1 MGVHVVTGAGSG
13 IGQEVARSL
22 IARGDRV
29 ILPVRSAERL
39 DEVATR
45 LPGYESIAVV
55 DLADAEAV
63 VQWATDLLTDGP
75 GGLESIVHC
84 AGAVELGPVADLDL
98 DAWRRQLAVNL
109 VAPAVLTSALLPLLR
124 AARGTVV
131 LVNSTA
137 GLRANAGWSAYAAS
151 KAGLRALADSLRE
164 EERAHGVR
172 VTSVFPGRTAT
183 PMQQAVHRQEDR
195 SYDPADWLRPET
207 VAAQILAVL
216 DLPGDATV
224 PEIVIRP
231 R

>member
-1 MGVHVVTGAGSG
+1 MGIHVVTGAASG

-22 IARGDRV
+22 IARGERV

-39 DEVATR
+39 EEVAAR
-45 LPGYESIAVV
+45 LPGYESISVV

-63 VQWATDLLTDGP
+63 AQWAADLLVEGP
-75 GGLESIVHC
+75 EALDSLVHC
-84 AGAVELGPVADLDL
+84 AGVVELGAVADLDL
-98 DAWRRQLAVNL
+98 AAWQRQLAVNL
-109 VAPAVLTSALLPLLR
+109 VAPAVLTSALLPPLR
-124 AARGTVV
+124 TARGTVV

-137 GLRANAGWSAYAAS
+137 GLVANAAWSAYAAS
-151 KAGLRALADSLRE
+151 KAGLRSLADALRE

-172 VTSVFPGRTAT
+172 VTSVFPSRTAT
-183 PMQQAVHRQEDR
+183 PMQERVHAQEGR
-195 SYDPADWLRPET
+195 AYDAAAWIRPET

-224 PEIVIRP
+224 PEVVIRP